1 MEELNQSM
9 NIQEKITD
17 DKVRSKIKII
27 KCSPCIQHDLA
38 GNGIGDSDSD
48 DVSDEKIRSKSEK
61 SLKKPL

>member
-9 NIQEKITD
+9 NIQEQITNDKI
-17 DKVRSKIKII
+17 KNKIKIV
-27 KCSPCIQHDLA
+27 KCSPCIQRDLA

-61 SLKKPL
+61 SLKQPL